1 MLSFLRNNSVKIVY
15 GIVISFVVT
24 TFMGVVFF
32 NESFQASKDIK
43 QRQLDRQ
50 AAVATIGDIP
60 VSQQVYLLEYR
71 RLQASIPKDVKVN
84 NNLLE
89 IIQLNSLNNAIQNT
103 LLLEI
108 GKGQKVKATRAEV
121 NASLYS
127 VMDQFEVSSKKELKV
142 AIREAGGSYESM
154 LYQLKNDIIAS
165 KIQQSILRSVEIT
178 DLDIKNLAFKYNVK
192 EMFVSKR
199 TTDNVLIE
207 EEALYKKAMDMRA
220 KISDSTSFDHE
231 LRQIQSEYG
240 VSKNIGTNWIR
251 INEVLPDLARAI
263 YSMNIKEISQPIR
276 TLNGYYIIELKD
288 KEALSVTQQVSEGPL
303 KQAWEREVLYAFLY
317 DIQEG
322 REIKIL
328 DPNLKALKL
337 KNEGRFDEAIEA
349 YQGAISQDPS
359 NPYPN
364 VLIAQLYLMKGDVSN
379 AKQSLLK
386 AEIKESLISDQVVL
400 PEIHVLL
407 AEIYKEEGF
416 ASKREQQLD
425 KLLNDKGSNLD
436 VLTYLKQV
444 FEGSKDDKRL
454 ALVNELIKEKTSTKD
469 VIQDVSNLSK
479 EADDNFL
486 KELESN

>member
-1 MLSFLRNNSVKIVY
+1 
-15 GIVISFVVT
+15 
-24 TFMGVVFF
+24 
-32 NESFQASKDIK
+32 
-43 QRQLDRQ
+43 
-50 AAVATIGDIP
+50 
-60 VSQQVYLLEYR
+60 
-71 RLQASIPKDVKVN
+71 
-84 NNLLE
+84 
-89 IIQLNSLNNAIQNT
+89 
-103 LLLEI
+103 
-108 GKGQKVKATRAEV
+108 
-121 NASLYS
+121 
-127 VMDQFEVSSKKELKV
+127 
-142 AIREAGGSYESM
+142 
-154 LYQLKNDIIAS
+154 
-165 KIQQSILRSVEIT
+165 
-178 DLDIKNLAFKYNVK
+178 
-192 EMFVSKR
+192 
-199 TTDNVLIE
+199 
-207 EEALYKKAMDMRA
+207 
-220 KISDSTSFDHE
+220 
-231 LRQIQSEYG
+231 
-240 VSKNIGTNWIR
+240 
-251 INEVLPDLARAI
+251 
-263 YSMNIKEISQPIR
+263 IKEISQPIR